1 MKKFLIIGM
10 GEFGTQIANQLTE
23 LGNEVCVVDNDMDK
37 VNALKDTY
45 ANVLKGDCLQIQTL
59 KELGVKDYQACIV
72 TVGDNFQ
79 NSLEIT
85 NNLKEA
91 DAKFVVVKSYSDIQ
105 SKFLKMAGADQIAF
119 PEKES
124 ALKMAATLSNTKLKD
139 FVKISD
145 EYGIYQVQVPN
156 SWINRQIIELNI
168 RKKYKVNVL
177 AIKRNGRVS
186 VPEPDSIFTAEDSV
200 YVFGTEKNITKLI

>member
-10 GEFGTQIANQLTE
+10 GEFGTQIANQLME
-23 LGNEVCVVDNDMDK
+23 LGNEVCVVDNDMEK
-37 VNALKDTY
+37 VNAIKDIY
-45 ANVLKGDCLQIQTL
+45 SNVLKGDCLQLQTL

-85 NNLKEA
+85 NRLKEA
-91 DAKFVVVKSYSDIQ
+91 GAKHVVVKSYSDIQ
-105 SKFLKMAGADQIAF
+105 SKFLVMAGADEIAF

-124 ALKMAATLSNTKLKD
+124 ALKLAATLTNTKLKD

-145 EYGIYQVQVPN
+145 EYGIYQVQVPS
-156 SWINRQIIELNI
+156 SWVNRTIVELNI
-168 RKKYKVNVL
+168 RKKYKINVL
-177 AIKRNGRVS
+177 ALKQNGKVI
-186 VPEPDSIFTAEDSV
+186 VPEPDYIFNKDDTIIAFSSE
-200 YVFGTEKNITKLI
+200 KLINKLI

>member
-10 GEFGTQIANQLTE
+10 GEFGTQIANQLME
-23 LGNEVCVVDNDMDK
+23 LGNEVCVVDNDYEK
-37 VNALKDTY
+37 VNAIKDVY
-45 ANVLKGDCLQIQTL
+45 SNALKGDCLQLQTL
-59 KELGVKDYQACIV
+59 KELGVKDYQACVV

-85 NNLKEA
+85 NRLKEA
-91 DAKFVVVKSYSDIQ
+91 GAKYVVVKSYSDIQ
-105 SKFLKMAGADQIAF
+105 SRFLKMAGADEIAF

-124 ALKMAATLSNTKLKD
+124 ALKLAATLSNTKLKD

-156 SWINRQIIELNI
+156 SWINRQIVELNI

-177 AIKRNGRVS
+177 AVKQNLKVF
-186 VPEPDSIFTAEDSV
+186 VPEPDYVFTTGDSV
-200 YVFGTEKNITKLI
+200 YVFGTEKNIGKLI

>member
-10 GEFGTQIANQLTE
+10 GEFGTQIANQLMG
-23 LGNEVCVVDNDMDK
+23 LGNEVCVVDNDYEK
-37 VNALKDTY
+37 VNAIKDIY
-45 ANVLKGDCLQIQTL
+45 SNALKGDCLQLQTL

-85 NNLKEA
+85 NRLKEA
-91 DAKFVVVKSYSDIQ
+91 GAKYVVVKSYSDIQ
-105 SKFLKMAGADQIAF
+105 SKFLKMAGADEIAF

-124 ALKMAATLSNTKLKD
+124 ALKLAATLSNTKLKD

-156 SWINRQIIELNI
+156 SWVNRQIVELNI

-177 AIKRNGRVS
+177 AIKQNGRVS
-186 VPEPDSIFTAEDSV
+186 VPEPDYVFTTDDTI
-200 YVFGTEKNITKLI
+200 YVFGTEKNIGKLI